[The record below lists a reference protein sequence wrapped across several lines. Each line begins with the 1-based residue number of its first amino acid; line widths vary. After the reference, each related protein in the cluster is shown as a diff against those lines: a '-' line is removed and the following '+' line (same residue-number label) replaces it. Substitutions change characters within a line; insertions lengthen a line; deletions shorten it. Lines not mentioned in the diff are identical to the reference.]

1 MLGWMSTEP
10 GMTVLR
16 EPLPP
21 EGDGTL
27 ALAPLVLLILV
38 FSVLYAIRRR
48 RIRKRTGSRL
58 TSFALGAAV
67 GNALLELNA
76 MFQPD
81 RPAVMTKADDHAEP
95 RTFGDGRIPEPGPGP
110 TVTEHRTGADEPRP
124 AAP

>member
-1 MLGWMSTEP
+1 MLGWMSIEP

-27 ALAPLVLLILV
+27 ALAPLVLLLLV

-48 RIRKRTGSRL
+48 RIRKRTGSTL

-76 MFQPD
+76 IFQPD
-81 RPAVMTKADDHAEP
+81 RPAVMTTERDLSEP
-95 RTFGDGRIPEPGPGP
+95 TTFGDGRIPGP
-110 TVTEHRTGADEPRP
+110 HP
-124 AAP
+124 AATDHRSPSERS